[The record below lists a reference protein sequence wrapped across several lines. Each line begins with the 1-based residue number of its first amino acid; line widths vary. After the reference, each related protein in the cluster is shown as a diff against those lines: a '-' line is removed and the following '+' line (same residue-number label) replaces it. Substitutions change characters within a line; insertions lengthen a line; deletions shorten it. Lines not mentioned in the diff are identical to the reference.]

1 MVSSSN
7 DTHDK
12 SGSARRYVLPGPPGM
27 MRTGTTAAEDA
38 TPKVERMEIVRRM
51 LCEDGS
57 GGRGEVS
64 SSPQD
69 DDDVSERATVLT
81 ACVLVF
87 FFSFFFSFFG
97 WFIWESFGR

>member
-1 MVSSSN
+1 
-7 DTHDK
+7 
-12 SGSARRYVLPGPPGM
+12 M

-51 LCEDGS
+51 LCEYGS

-64 SSPQD
+64 SSPQ

-87 FFSFFFSFFG
+87 FFFFLLFFF
-97 WFIWESFGR
+97 WMV